1 MQDASATLGMT
12 FFVTVMSTTLIFRA
26 MLEPDGPSFIPTQT
40 VVVPADVLVAL
51 GGKAAKLSSPRFGA
65 TRCGWGCCR
74 SKAVAAT

>member
-1 MQDASATLGMT
+1 
-12 FFVTVMSTTLIFRA
+12 